1 MLCVIKGYCLFVI
14 IHCLSVHVHVCNYLF
29 GFILGFFFGTWLRNI
44 ENNWIHV
51 CNCTWHTPLYPL
63 EKKCKN
69 ICLSCWNLK
78 CLLSN
83 LHMKYMCIAFCTP
96 WAFKGWFHEFWSLEF
111 FYLVYLIYLFSAL
124 PQYRDSIKITDITI
138 HVFLLAHW
146 CRIVGL
152 PYSLSGKQTPYL
164 ISFRNLSVMLH
175 NMIVQTYYVVLLRLI
190 LFIIKT
196 IHVIRNVGDM

>member
-1 MLCVIKGYCLFVI
+1 MRCCVLLRDIVCLSLSTVWVCMYMYVI
-14 IHCLSVHVHVCNYLF
+14 ICLGLF
-29 GFILGFFFGTWLRNI
+29 WVFFFGTWLRNI

-138 HVFLLAHW
+138 FPLAHW

-152 PYSLSGKQTPYL
+152 PYSLSGKHRFLTSL
-164 ISFRNLSVMLH
+164 
-175 NMIVQTYYVVLLRLI
+175 VLEI
-190 LFIIKT
+190 FQ
-196 IHVIRNVGDM
+196 

>member
-1 MLCVIKGYCLFVI
+1 MFVCHYPLFECACTCMYLFVW
-14 IHCLSVHVHVCNYLF
+14 VYY
-29 GFILGFFFGTWLRNI
+29 GFFLWYM
-44 ENNWIHV
+44 V
-51 CNCTWHTPLYPL
+51 
-63 EKKCKN
+63 KKY
-69 ICLSCWNLK
+69 W
-78 CLLSN
+78 N

-111 FYLVYLIYLFSAL
+111 FYLDYLIYLFSAL

>member
-1 MLCVIKGYCLFVI
+1 MKK
-14 IHCLSVHVHVCNYLF
+14 
-29 GFILGFFFGTWLRNI
+29 
-44 ENNWIHV
+44 NWIHV

-96 WAFKGWFHEFWSLEF
+96 WAFKGWFHEFWSLVF
-111 FYLVYLIYLFSAL
+111 FYLVYLIYLFSTL

-175 NMIVQTYYVVLLRLI
+175 NMIVQTYYVVLPRLI

>member
-111 FYLVYLIYLFSAL
+111 FLFSL
-124 PQYRDSIKITDITI
+124 PHISVQCTPTIQGQYQNYWYYNTCIST
-138 HVFLLAHW
+138 
-146 CRIVGL
+146 C
-152 PYSLSGKQTPYL
+152 SL
-164 ISFRNLSVMLH
+164 
-175 NMIVQTYYVVLLRLI
+175 VQNCGSSLFTLR
-190 LFIIKT
+190 
-196 IHVIRNVGDM
+196 